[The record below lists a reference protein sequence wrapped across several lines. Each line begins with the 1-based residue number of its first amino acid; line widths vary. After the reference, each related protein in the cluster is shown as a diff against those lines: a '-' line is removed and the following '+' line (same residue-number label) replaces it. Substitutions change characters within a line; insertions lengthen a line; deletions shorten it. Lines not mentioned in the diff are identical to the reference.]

1 MKEDIII
8 ELAEIKRVI
17 KEYYKQLYANILEN
31 LNETEKGHV
40 QKTQQLLLYLMK
52 KNGKL
57 SPLT

>member
-31 LNETEKGHV
+31 LNETEKGHL
-40 QKTQQLLLYLMK
+40 QKPNSYYCT
-52 KNGKL
+52 
-57 SPLT
+57 